1 MKRAL
6 AVLLPLLCLLLLP
19 LPALAAEGPAEY
31 LDELASGLPSLFRD
45 ALPEDPTDREAL
57 AEAVGIRHLFEVAL
71 LGFGEASPLALGTL
85 LAVLGLTLL
94 YSLLGGMR
102 EHLGAGIAKAAD
114 AALGAAL
121 VLLLYERLSGV
132 FLRASAYLRDLA
144 ALAKVSAP
152 VMGGLWLAGGN
163 TASAA
168 VGGGGMAALSLLL
181 ETLCGEAL
189 LPLLRVMLGFL
200 LVSAIGE
207 VRTEGMATTVRN
219 LYLTVMGFFS
229 VLVMASQ
236 ALGNA
241 LGTAGDSFS
250 LRTMRFALG
259 QMVPVVGGT
268 VSGSLGTAMA
278 AVALLRSTAGA
289 TVAAAILLPLL
300 PLAAEL
306 ILVRLTLSLSAS
318 LAGML
323 GAPLPVR
330 LLRGFRSLLDLV
342 LAAVALAG
350 LLFLFLAATFARTLP
365 ALL

>member
-1 MKRAL
+1 MMRAL
-6 AVLLPLLCLLLLP
+6 AVLLPLLALLLFP
-19 LPALAAEGPAEY
+19 LAASAAEAPTEY
-31 LDELASGLPSLFRD
+31 LDELAEGLPSLFRD
-45 ALPEDPTDREAL
+45 ALPADPTDREAL
-57 AEAVGIRHLFEVAL
+57 TEAVGVRHLFEVAL
-71 LGFGEASPLALGTL
+71 TGLREAAPPVLRTL
-85 LAVLGLTLL
+85 LSVLGMTLL
-94 YSLLGGMR
+94 FSLVGMMR
-102 EHLGAGIAKAAD
+102 EHIGAGVAKVAD
-114 AALGAAL
+114 AALGSAL
-121 VLLLYERLSGV
+121 VLLLYERLSGTL
-132 FLRASAYLRDLA
+132 LRATSYLEDLS

-152 VMGGLWLAGGN
+152 VMGGLYLAGGN

-207 VRTEGMATTVRN
+207 VRTEGVAATLRN
-219 LYLTVMGFFS
+219 LYITLLGFFS
-229 VLVMASQ
+229 VLVLASQ

-278 AVALLRSTAGA
+278 AVALVRSTAGA

-306 ILVRLTLSLSAS
+306 ILVRVALSLSAS
-318 LAGML
+318 LAGMT
-323 GAPLPVR
+323 GAAVAVR

-350 LLFLFLAATFARTLP
+350 LLFLFIAATFARTLP